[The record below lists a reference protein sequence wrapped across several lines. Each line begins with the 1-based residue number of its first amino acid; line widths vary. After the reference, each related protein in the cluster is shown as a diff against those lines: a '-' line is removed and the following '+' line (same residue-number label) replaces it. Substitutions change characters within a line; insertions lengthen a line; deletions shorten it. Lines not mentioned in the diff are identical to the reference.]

1 LDVAG
6 VFAKYGVQVLGTPIR
21 SIQITED
28 RELFNEKLME
38 INEPI
43 AKGMAANNIEEAIKA
58 AKNIIGYPVIV
69 RAAFALGGLGSGFA
83 ENDEELDAICSVA
96 FVTSPQVLIEKD
108 LRGWKE
114 LEYEVV
120 RDMYDNCFTPAA
132 LENINPMGIHT
143 GDSIVVCPL

>member
-1 LDVAG
+1 
-6 VFAKYGVQVLGTPIR
+6 
-21 SIQITED
+21 
-28 RELFNEKLME
+28 ME

-43 AKGMAANNIEEAIKA
+43 AKGMAANTIEDAINV

-83 ENDEELDAICSVA
+83 ENDQELVDLCSVA
-96 FVTSPQVLIEKD
+96 LVTSPQVLIEKD

-120 RDMYDNCFTPAA
+120 RDMFDNCFTPAA
-132 LENINPMGIHT
+132 LENINPMGTHT
-143 GDSIVVCPL
+143 GESIVVCPLQTITDDEHFRIRNKAIKIIKHLGVVGECNI